1 MDDLGTNPARLPTVA
16 STTLHEPA
24 AFAGSRYRFTSGVR
38 AGESVPIRDENGQ
51 VVLTYTSFASAIGIV
66 AALMSGIVAV
76 AGVAAGLFLA
86 SEGRAL
92 PAIAAVMLAVFFALF
107 IAMLVP
113 STNVRIAEGD
123 VAALAIAQQS
133 RFAFPRVAFAVMT
146 PEGQTLAL
154 IRRSILSRLGSN
166 RWSILSPGKDRQMAD
181 AAEESFG
188 RAITRKFA
196 GKFNRKFESNVRI
209 RVGYETI
216 GWIVRRPMDDGQFD
230 VLDLSSDSAKLLD
243 RRVAVALATL
253 VFGGEP

>member
-1 MDDLGTNPARLPTVA
+1 MDDLGTNPARRPTVSSA
-16 STTLHEPA
+16 TLHEPA

-38 AGESVPIRDENGQ
+38 AGESVPIRGENGD
-51 VVLTYTSFASAIGIV
+51 VILTYTSFASAIGIV

-76 AGVAAGLFLA
+76 AGVAAALVLA
-86 SEGRAL
+86 SDGRAL
-92 PAIAAVMLAVFFALF
+92 PAIAALMLAVFFALF

-123 VAALAIAQQS
+123 VAALTIGQQS

-146 PEGQTLAL
+146 PEGQTLAI
-154 IRRSILSRLGSN
+154 IRRGILSRIGRN
-166 RWSILSPGKDRQMAD
+166 RWTILSPAKDRQIAD
-181 AAEESFG
+181 ASEESLG

-209 RVGYETI
+209 RAGYETI
-216 GWIVRRPMDDGQFD
+216 GWIVRRPMDDGEFD
-230 VLDLSSDSAKLLD
+230 LLDLSSDAAKLLD

-253 VFGGEP
+253 VLGSEP

>member
-1 MDDLGTNPARLPTVA
+1 MDDLGTNPARRPTV
-16 STTLHEPA
+16 SSDTLHEPA

-38 AGESVPIRDENGQ
+38 AGENVSIRGENGD

-76 AGVAAGLFLA
+76 AGVAAGLYL
-86 SEGRAL
+86 SNEGRTL

-113 STNVRIAEGD
+113 STSVPIREGD
-123 VAALAIAQQS
+123 VVALTIAQQS
-133 RFAFPRVAFAVMT
+133 RFAFPRVAFQVMT
-146 PEGQTLAL
+146 PEGDVIAV
-154 IRRSILSRLGSN
+154 IRRSILSRLGRN
-166 RWSILSPGKDRQMAD
+166 RWTIVTPVKDRQIAD
-181 AAEESFG
+181 ATEESLS

-209 RVGYETI
+209 RAGYETI
-216 GWIVRRPMDDGQFD
+216 GWIVRRPASDGEFD
-230 VLDLSSDSAKLLD
+230 VLDLSGDSGKLLD

-253 VFGGEP
+253 VLGSEP